1 MSGNELS
8 PEITALVE
16 STMSKIMGVYAEE
29 AQKSVRVLLQEF
41 APILKEYQV
50 YKTTYPLRELE
61 DDVRRAVKDRVQR
74 EINGRPSLRGEKNR
88 LYALLNNAI
97 HKEFMVKRRHWIPQK
112 LYREVLDFIDNY
124 VFPAAV
130 SGKERLK
137 LVK

>member
-50 YKTTYPLRELE
+50 YKTTYSLKELE
-61 DDVRRAVKDRVQR
+61 DDVRQAVKKRVEK
-74 EINGRPSLRGEKNR
+74 EINGRPSLMGEKNR

-97 HKEFMVKRRHWIPQK
+97 HKEFMVKRRHWIPRE
-112 LYREVLDFIDNY
+112 LYREVLNFVDNY
-124 VFPAAV
+124 VFPV
-130 SGKERLK
+130 MVPEKNRLK